1 MMRWNERNMMMTRQ
15 RMRSAAGFSLLELM
29 LVVVLIALMF
39 TMVPR
44 MMGSGVS
51 GAELKSSVR
60 ALNSAM
66 KLARDA
72 AINTRREA
80 YVTINVETREFTTT
94 FESRTHKL
102 NEQLTLKLFTSQADQ
117 LDQATASFR
126 FYPDGSSNGGRVTIA
141 ANEREFAIDIDW
153 LTGRSSIVE
162 LSKV

>member
-1 MMRWNERNMMMTRQ
+1 MMMTRQ
-15 RMRSAAGFSLLELM
+15 RRRSADGFSLLELM
-29 LVVVLIALMF
+29 LVVLLIALMF

>member
-1 MMRWNERNMMMTRQ
+1 MMMTRQ

>member
-1 MMRWNERNMMMTRQ
+1 MAQ
-15 RMRSAAGFSLLELM
+15 RMRSSGFSLLELM
-29 LVVVLIALMF
+29 LVVLLIALMF

-44 MMGSGVS
+44 MMGTGVS

-80 YVTINVETREFTTT
+80 YVTVNVETREFTTN

-117 LDQATASFR
+117 LDQSTASFR
-126 FYPDGSSNGGRVTIA
+126 FYPDGSSNGGRVTVG

>member
-1 MMRWNERNMMMTRQ
+1 MTQ
-15 RMRSAAGFSLLELM
+15 RMRSHGFSLLELM
-29 LVVVLIALMF
+29 LVVLLIALIF

-44 MMGSGVS
+44 MLGTGVS

-102 NEQLTLKLFTSQADQ
+102 NDQLTLKLFTSQADQ

-126 FYPDGSSNGGRVTIA
+126 FYPDGSSNGGRVTVG

>member
-1 MMRWNERNMMMTRQ
+1 MMRRI
-15 RMRSAAGFSLLELM
+15 RSHGFSLLELM
-29 LVVVLIALMF
+29 LVVLLIALMF

-44 MMGSGVS
+44 MLGTGVS

-80 YVTINVETREFTTT
+80 FVTINVETREFTTT

-102 NEQLTLKLFTSQADQ
+102 NDQLTLKLFTSQADQ

-126 FYPDGSSNGGRVTIA
+126 FYPDGSSNGGRVTVG

>member
-1 MMRWNERNMMMTRQ
+1 MMMTRQ

-29 LVVVLIALMF
+29 LVVLLIALMF

-102 NEQLTLKLFTSQADQ
+102 NEQLTLRLFTSQADQ

>member
-1 MMRWNERNMMMTRQ
+1 
-15 RMRSAAGFSLLELM
+15 M
-29 LVVVLIALMF
+29 LVVLLIALMF

>member
-1 MMRWNERNMMMTRQ
+1 MHMAQ
-15 RMRSAAGFSLLELM
+15 PMRSSGFSLLELM
-29 LVVVLIALMF
+29 LVLLLIALMF

-44 MMGSGVS
+44 MMGTGVS

-80 YVTINVETREFTTT
+80 YVTVNVETREFTTT

-117 LDQATASFR
+117 LDQSTASFR
-126 FYPDGSSNGGRVTIA
+126 FYPDGSSNGGRVTVG

>member
-1 MMRWNERNMMMTRQ
+1 MHMAQ
-15 RMRSAAGFSLLELM
+15 RMRSSGFSLLELM
-29 LVVVLIALMF
+29 LVVLLIALMF

-44 MMGSGVS
+44 MMGTGVS

-80 YVTINVETREFTTT
+80 YVTVNVETREFTTT

-117 LDQATASFR
+117 LDQSTASFR
-126 FYPDGSSNGGRVTIA
+126 FYPDGSSNGGRVTVG

>member
-1 MMRWNERNMMMTRQ
+1 MHMAQ
-15 RMRSAAGFSLLELM
+15 RMRSSGFSLLELM
-29 LVVVLIALMF
+29 LVVLLIALMF

-44 MMGSGVS
+44 MMGTGVS

-80 YVTINVETREFTTT
+80 YVTVNVETREFTTT

-117 LDQATASFR
+117 LDQSTASFR
-126 FYPDGSSNGGRVTIA
+126 FYPDGSSNGGRVTVGV
-141 ANEREFAIDIDW
+141 NEREFAIDIDW

>member
-1 MMRWNERNMMMTRQ
+1 MHMAQ
-15 RMRSAAGFSLLELM
+15 RMRSSGFSLLELM
-29 LVVVLIALMF
+29 LVVLLIALMF

-44 MMGSGVS
+44 MMGTGVS

-102 NEQLTLKLFTSQADQ
+102 NEQLTLRLFTSQADQ

>member
-1 MMRWNERNMMMTRQ
+1 MMMTRQ
-15 RMRSAAGFSLLELM
+15 RRRSADGFSLLELM
-29 LVVVLIALMF
+29 LVVLLIALMF

-153 LTGRSSIVE
+153 LTGRSSIIE

>member
-1 MMRWNERNMMMTRQ
+1 MHMAQ
-15 RMRSAAGFSLLELM
+15 RMRSSGFSLLELM
-29 LVVVLIALMF
+29 LVVLLIALMF

-44 MMGSGVS
+44 MMGTGVS

-80 YVTINVETREFTTT
+80 YVTVNVETREFTTN

-117 LDQATASFR
+117 LDQSTASFR
-126 FYPDGSSNGGRVTIA
+126 FYPDGSSNGGRVTVG

>member
-1 MMRWNERNMMMTRQ
+1 MAQ
-15 RMRSAAGFSLLELM
+15 RMRSSGFSLLELM
-29 LVVVLIALMF
+29 LVVLLIALMF

-44 MMGSGVS
+44 MMGTGVS

-80 YVTINVETREFTTT
+80 YVTVNVETREFTTT

-126 FYPDGSSNGGRVTIA
+126 FYPDGSSNGGRVTVG